1 MRPLRRN
8 SDEPVALVP
17 LHFEKYLTISQ
28 CVETFVATLRTVARG
43 ENRYYYLVQTYR
55 WDGAVRRKERYLGT
69 ELPSHLDLQRRSLVR
84 EVWRE
89 TWFRLFQSIHDGYHA
104 HLRTLPG
111 PGIEKEREQ
120 FIVEFTYDTN
130 RIEGSTLT
138 FQETVDLLEHG
149 ISPRAKPMR
158 DIREAEL
165 HAALM
170 RSLLTRPEPVDLPH
184 LLAWHKA
191 VFAETKPEYAG
202 RTRDFEVRIQR
213 SKHVPPPPLELR
225 PMLLELLRW
234 AKRRAKELDPVERA
248 AEFHFRFENIHP
260 FGDGNGRIGR
270 IAMNMLLHEYGYPML
285 NIQYGKRAGYYH
297 ALERSS
303 VISDPLPFMLW
314 FFRRYLRDG
323 KRWARAA
330 GSD

>member
-1 MRPLRRN
+1 M
-8 SDEPVALVP
+8 A
-17 LHFEKYLTISQ
+17 I
-28 CVETFVATLRTVARG
+28 LRTVVRG
-43 ENRYYYLVQTYR
+43 EHRYYYLVQTYR
-55 WDGAVRRKERYLGT
+55 WDGAVHRKERYLGK
-69 ELPSHLDLQRRSLVR
+69 ELPSHLDLQRRALER
-84 EVWRE
+84 EVWQV
-89 TWFRLFQSIHDGYHA
+89 TWFRSFQSIRDGYQA
-104 HLRTLPG
+104 HLGTLP
-111 PGIEKEREQ
+111 PPAIAKERGQ

-138 FQETVDLLEHG
+138 FQETADLLEHG

-170 RSLLTRPEPVDLPH
+170 SRLLARPEPLDLPH
-184 LLAWHKA
+184 LLGWHKA

-202 RTRDFEVRIQR
+202 RVRDFEVRIQR
-213 SKHVPPPPLELR
+213 SKHVPPPPLEVR
-225 PMLLELLRW
+225 PLLVELLRW

-270 IAMNMLLHEYGYPML
+270 IAMNMLLHECGYPMI

-303 VISDPLPFMLW
+303 VTSEPLPFMLW
-314 FFRRYLRDG
+314 FFRRYQRDG
-323 KRWARAA
+323 KRWARLAA
-330 GSD
+330 TK